1 MATLLDDTPDS
12 NSPSPELGDTHYN
25 ELTNRLA
32 KSEKNSGFYN
42 KVGSPSKNT
51 PTKDE
56 LATSEKSQTLGS
68 GFFKSS
74 PSKFG
79 GKKGGLKDRVKVLA
93 RKKLVIGGAV
103 GSPILVAA
111 LVILVLVAG
120 SLKLPN
126 VMSQIE
132 AYQFA
137 NLTTDFAQSSEK
149 VTEENLAIDAT
160 TSSTYSELEN
170 SFTGSLTDIKNS
182 LWSKLEAFS
191 PGDAIKN
198 LGESGDFQLNYKTNV
213 FGGKK
218 WVGGVLDG
226 KEYTVADVEGIGKWV
241 PGLRDILQSRNA
253 AVTRG
258 QLISDI
264 MDREEISSL
273 GVIAKGRI
281 FLNLLNATDGSLAG
295 WTLEKFTGTN
305 GQEMT
310 DQQAVDEAT
319 IQTEQ
324 SAEQGFNVADN
335 AVTSEITQAEDEY
348 KATLSKDEQNP
359 QKLTG
364 IVRSGGYDKAALL
377 AADQVLGASLLDKAL
392 GVINPVYGLFVPLC
406 IVYDGSVQN
415 SGPAI
420 ANQINQQVDVFD
432 KLASEADQ
440 QKQGSTSPASSTE
453 LANAVNGTNAEL
465 GNITNS
471 IPYKRASGQPITT
484 SGIPSPE
491 AGSDGSYTY
500 SLFNV
505 AGISGPV
512 ASFLNAVIQPACRTM
527 TNPKVAIGVAI
538 ANIVAAIDTFG
549 QSDAYENMASHTV
562 TAYINTFVR
571 YLADQILKGGG
582 EDIGASLGARVTVE
596 GTTLSRGIAALRFT
610 VAQGAKQAGSI
621 LALTFLAQTLV
632 SERAGQANSGLVQG
646 QALINQADSGANIE
660 ANELERTQLFGRP
673 LTASEVTNEVQNASQ
688 LIAKANASKNIY
700 DRFFALSN
708 PNSLLSHIGLTL
720 GNFLHPKVMFAAF
733 FKLCAEILHPAS
745 LFSAIFSIG
754 SVRVSAQTFTAP
766 AGQVYGNIQF
776 GWTKSEKALI
786 NSNNSYF
793 PLENEKILR
802 QSGDETAIA
811 KTYANCF
818 GYVYNPSGNGDMDPT
833 DPNGDLNPASSGLEP
848 GSLATLITSNDIPR
862 DNSGNVLES
871 GGLCSPQNL
880 GVNNPAYGD
889 LVFRWRLAMN
899 YDTTLQSLTNLQ
911 TIN

>member
-1 MATLLDDTPDS
+1 MATLLDDTPDL
-12 NSPSPELGDTHYN
+12 NNPSPELGDTHYN

-32 KSEKNSGFYN
+32 KSEQGGGFYN
-42 KVGSPSKNT
+42 KGDSPSKNT

-56 LATSEKSQTLGS
+56 LAASEKSQTSGS
-68 GFFKSS
+68 GLFNPGST
-74 PSKFG
+74 KFG
-79 GKKGGLKDRVKVLA
+79 SKKKRLKDLVKVLA
-93 RKKLVIGGAV
+93 KKKTVIGGAV
-103 GSPILVAA
+103 GAPIAVTALLILILAA
-111 LVILVLVAG
+111 GA
-120 SLKLPN
+120 LKLPN
-126 VMSQIE
+126 VMSEIE

-160 TSSTYSELEN
+160 TSSTYTELQDN
-170 SFTGSLTDIKNS
+170 FTSGLTNTSDS
-182 LWSKLEAFS
+182 LWSKMTLFS
-191 PGDAIKN
+191 PGEAIQN
-198 LGESGDFQLNYKTNV
+198 LGESGGFQLNYKYNA
-213 FGGKK
+213 FGGKQ
-218 WVGGVLDG
+218 WIGGVLDG
-226 KEYTVADVEGIGKWV
+226 KEYTVADVGGIGQWV
-241 PGLRDILQSRNA
+241 PGLRDVLQSRNA
-253 AVTRG
+253 AITRG

-264 MDREEISSL
+264 MGREEVSSL
-273 GVIAKGRI
+273 GVIAKGKI
-281 FLNLLNATDGSLAG
+281 FLNLLDATDGSLAG
-295 WTLEKFTGTN
+295 WALNKFTGEN
-305 GQEMT
+305 GQQMT

-324 SAEQGFNVADN
+324 SSEQGANVADN

-348 KATLSKDEQNP
+348 KTTLAADESNP

-364 IVRSGGYDKAALL
+364 IVKSGGYDKYALL
-377 AADQVLGASLLDKAL
+377 AADQVLGSSLLEKGLSA
-392 GVINPVYGLFVPLC
+392 INPLYGLFVPLC
-406 IVYDGSVQN
+406 IVYDGSVQT

-440 QKQGSTSPASSTE
+440 QKQGSVSPASSQE

-484 SGIPSPE
+484 LGITSPE

-505 AGISGPV
+505 AGISGPA
-512 ASFLNAVIQPACRTM
+512 ASFLNAVIQPVCRTM
-527 TNPKVAIGVAI
+527 TNPDVAIGVAV
-538 ANIVAAIDTFG
+538 ANIVAAIDSFG
-549 QSDAYENMASHTV
+549 QSDYYENMASHTV
-562 TAYINTFVR
+562 TAYINAFAN
-571 YLADQILKGGG
+571 YLAGQILSSQG
-582 EDIGASLGARVTVE
+582 EDIGASLGAKVVIE
-596 GTTLSRGIAALRFT
+596 GTTLSRGIAALRLIT
-610 VAQGAKQAGSI
+610 AEGAKQSAGI
-621 LALTFLAQTLV
+621 LGLTFLADSLV
-632 SERAGQANSGLVQG
+632 SARAGLANSGLVQG

-673 LTASEVTNEVQNASQ
+673 LTPSEVSNEVQNAAH
-688 LIAKANASKNIY
+688 LIAKANASKSTY
-700 DRFFALSN
+700 QRFFALSN
-708 PNSLLSHIGLTL
+708 PSSLLSHIGLTL
-720 GNFLHPKVMFAAF
+720 GNYLHPKVLFAAF

-754 SVRVSAQTFTAP
+754 SVRASAQTVTP
-766 AGQVYGNIQF
+766 PIGQVYGNIQF

-802 QSGDETAIA
+802 QSGEETAIA

-818 GYVYNPSGNGDMDPT
+818 GYVYNSSGNGDMDPT
-833 DPNGDLNPASSGLEP
+833 DPNGDLNPAASGLEP

-880 GVNNPAYGD
+880 GVNNPTYGD